1 MPTPEQMEKLAPDV
15 EKDAAKGVVGAS
27 DPISEAYWAAVL
39 QDTRAEPQVVPIQN
53 CRLSDIA
60 RHVLR
65 VSCRRCDRVVEI
77 QRSDAVRLY
86 GGHTVWKDVGRHSAH
101 VEPYLIIVGAKMA
114 PKYHPT
120 PLSGGD
126 RKALKKELGKSR
138 AMTGILSAQADELRS
153 RGEALLQK
161 SDNLACQ
168 SWNERMW
175 SDGEPID
182 PSPTIN

>member
-1 MPTPEQMEKLAPDV
+1 
-15 EKDAAKGVVGAS
+15 
-27 DPISEAYWAAVL
+27 
-39 QDTRAEPQVVPIQN
+39 
-53 CRLSDIA
+53 
-60 RHVLR
+60 
-65 VSCRRCDRVVEI
+65 
-77 QRSDAVRLY
+77 
-86 GGHTVWKDVGRHSAH
+86 
-101 VEPYLIIVGAKMA
+101 MA

-138 AMTGILSAQADELRS
+138 AMTGILSAQADDLRS

-175 SDGEPID
+175 SDGDAIETAARSQNLELIRKYVQDLVDDTVGDGRLNDNRFHKEIWQPLPKNLKRQNGKPD
-182 PSPTIN
+182 ADWHERWDAAKGDLLKKLKLVQKGLLASDKMSAQSQRR